1 MRTVSIILLALI
13 ILSMTTVLMSSL
25 IMIPSVD
32 ADNKPLKG
40 RSIPI
45 PDNPLTPPNQAPIT
59 SLSRNRIASGLNL
72 PKNLIAPSCPGAGS
86 TSTGTGSNT
95 CPPL

>member
-1 MRTVSIILLALI
+1 MRTVNIILLALI
-13 ILSMTTVLMSSL
+13 MLSMTTTVLISSL

-45 PDNPLTPPNQAPIT
+45 PDNSLTPPNQDPVT

-72 PKNLIAPSCPGAGS
+72 PKNLVVPSCPRAGS
-86 TSTGTGSNT
+86 TSV
-95 CPPL
+95 